1 MFETVANN
9 NAADTDRRIRFQV
22 ALALFAAIVIEIW
35 GAWLLVSGRT
45 SGRVHLSTLVIA
57 FGCFAAIF
65 HFKELLLRVASALI
79 GMQAAIR
86 LILSRTYVP
95 IGWLHIVNVAALMIE
110 LLGVIIIIFVIV
122 KWFRSPRR
130 EKASS

>member
-1 MFETVANN
+1 MFETIANDT
-9 NAADTDRRIRFQV
+9 ADNDRKVRFQV

-45 SGRVHLSTLVIA
+45 SGRVHLSTLVVA
-57 FGCFAAIF
+57 FGSFILMF
-65 HFKELLLRVASALI
+65 RFKEMPLRVAFGLI
-79 GMQAAIR
+79 GMQAALR

-95 IGWLHIVNVAALMIE
+95 VGWLHIVSVAALMIE
-110 LLGVIIIIFVIV
+110 LLGVIIIIFAIV

-130 EKASS
+130 ESASL

>member
-1 MFETVANN
+1 MFETIANDT
-9 NAADTDRRIRFQV
+9 ADNDRKVRFQV
-22 ALALFAAIVIEIW
+22 ALALFAAIVIAIL

-45 SGRVHLSTLVIA
+45 GGRVHLSTFVYA
-57 FGCFAAIF
+57 FGCLVAIF
-65 HFKELLLRVASALI
+65 HFKEMPLRVAFGLI
-79 GMQAAIR
+79 GMQAAFR
-86 LILSRTYVP
+86 LILSRTHVP

>member
-1 MFETVANN
+1 MFETIANN
-9 NAADTDRRIRFQV
+9 TADSDRKVRFQV

-45 SGRVHLSTLVIA
+45 SGRVHLSTLAVA
-57 FGCFAAIF
+57 FGSFILMF
-65 HFKELLLRVASALI
+65 RFKEMPLRVAFALI

-95 IGWLHIVNVAALMIE
+95 IGRLHIVNVAALMIE
-110 LLGVIIIIFVIV
+110 LLGVIIIIFVMV
-122 KWFRSPRR
+122 DWLRSSRR
-130 EKASS
+130 EKTSP